1 MKDYYS
7 ILGVAESASPAS
19 IKKAYRKLAQQYH
32 PDKNPDN
39 PDAMAKFKELNEANE
54 VLSDPNRRRQFD
66 TARRG
71 GFSSGNIG
79 SLFES
84 MFGGNP
90 FGGFASTGGRRH
102 RSGNNRRPPT
112 PGDAIVSIEVSL
124 NELESGKA
132 TRSFNIRRHVP
143 CTSCNARGGD
153 DVAPCTD
160 CGGMGNLTQQF
171 QQGAMRFQ
179 TTTPCGACGGA
190 GEVITNPCRDCR
202 GTGTVERHDTY
213 NVTLTTKKT

>member
-7 ILGVAESASPAS
+7 ILGVAETASPAS
-19 IKKAYRKLAQQYH
+19 IKKAYRKLAQRYH
-32 PDKNPDN
+32 PDKNPDS
-39 PDAMAKFKELNEANE
+39 PKAETKFKEINEANE
-54 VLSDPNRRRQFD
+54 VLSDPNKRRQFD

-71 GFSSGNIG
+71 GFSSGDIG

-90 FGGFASTGGRRH
+90 IGGFGNMGGRRH

-124 NELESGKA
+124 DELESGTA
-132 TRSFNIRRHVP
+132 SRSFNIKREVS
-143 CTSCNARGGD
+143 CASCNGRGGD
-153 DVAPCTD
+153 DTAPCTN
-160 CGGMGNLTQQF
+160 CGGMGSLIQEF
-171 QQGAMRFQ
+171 QQGVMRVQ
-179 TTTPCGACGGA
+179 ATTPCGACGGT
-190 GEVITNPCRDCR
+190 GEVITNPCPGCR
-202 GTGTVERHDTY
+202 GAGTVERHDTY